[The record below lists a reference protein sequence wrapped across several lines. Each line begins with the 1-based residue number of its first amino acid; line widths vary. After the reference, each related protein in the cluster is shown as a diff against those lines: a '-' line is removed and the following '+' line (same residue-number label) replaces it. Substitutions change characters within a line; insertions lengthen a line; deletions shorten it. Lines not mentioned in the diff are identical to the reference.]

1 METLCN
7 DSPAADAADA
17 ADTPAHDPDV
27 TMPTT
32 DIVVSSDA
40 TLNGCVSPHG
50 RQRIRS
56 RHISRHIR
64 MCGHVQS
71 GSMLPST
78 HSMAK
83 HGTHDTSMSIASV
96 RTMTYLYLA
105 MALLQFSGVA
115 IARYAVLRD
124 MGCDHA
130 VCQQVSLTCASP
142 HTTEEVMRVLKAA
155 IFLYHKGT
163 LRHPSAY
170 VHRGLQE
177 IAKKATKRR

>member
-1 METLCN
+1 MYN
-7 DSPAADAADA
+7 DAPAADAADA
-17 ADTPAHDPDV
+17 SDAPAHDPDV
-27 TMPTT
+27 AMPTA
-32 DIVVSSDA
+32 DMVVSSDA

-64 MCGHVQS
+64 MWGHVQS
-71 GSMLPST
+71 GSRLPST
-78 HSMAK
+78 HSMPT

-124 MGCDHA
+124 MDCDHA
-130 VCQQVSLTCASP
+130 VCQQVSLTCASR
-142 HTTEEVMRVLKAA
+142 HATEEVMRVLKSV
-155 IFLYHKGT
+155 IFKYHQGT
-163 LRHPSAY
+163 LRNPSSY
-170 VHRGLQE
+170 LHRGLQE
-177 IAKKATKRR
+177 IATKATKRR

>member
-1 METLCN
+1 MYN
-7 DSPAADAADA
+7 DSIADEGHERDAADA
-17 ADTPAHDPDV
+17 PAHDPAV
-27 TMPTT
+27 AMPTEA
-32 DIVVSSDA
+32 IVVSSDA

-56 RHISRHIR
+56 RNISRHIS

-96 RTMTYLYLA
+96 RTVTYLYLS
-105 MALLQFSGVA
+105 MTSSQFIGVA
-115 IARYAVLRD
+115 IARYSVLGA
-124 MGCDHA
+124 MGCDDA
-130 VCQQVSLTCASP
+130 VSKQVALTCQNQ
-142 HTTEEVMRVLKAA
+142 HMTEEVMRLLRT
-155 IFLYHKGT
+155 IFFLYHKGT
-163 LRHPSAY
+163 LRDPSSY
-170 VHRGLQE
+170 MHRGLQD